1 MKDSCSELEDDF
13 PLWDF
18 SGGKFSGVAWLK
30 VVSDMIRAIQTNL
43 SREKPLFT
51 KLSEKF
57 DDSVSSLRSSSCF
70 ENQILS
76 YPICT
81 QFVKA
86 TMLPAW
92 RRIALKSLYLRMSS
106 LQSLLPLR
114 LEYWYGISF
123 PDQIPPV
130 NTLLKITPTLYW
142 VICLNENLWRR
153 LN

>member
-1 MKDSCSELEDDF
+1 MIFLFGTFQEVNFQELHDLRWYLIWYAGSKQIYLGKN
-13 PLWDF
+13 PYLLNYLKNLMILYRLW
-18 SGGKFSGVAWLK
+18 GVQAVLKIKFWV
-30 VVSDMIRAIQTNL
+30 T
-43 SREKPLFT
+43 
-51 KLSEKF
+51 
-57 DDSVSSLRSSSCF
+57 
-70 ENQILS
+70 
-76 YPICT
+76 PICT
-81 QFVKA
+81 KFVKA

-92 RRIALKSLYLRMSS
+92 RRIALKSLYLRMSL

-142 VICLNENLWRR
+142 VICLNENLWKR